1 MVTSAFA
8 RPTSSRRTMSP
19 RVVAVLAALAVLL
32 LAGVGPA
39 SAHEPIE
46 EPVVLAPPTT
56 LPGPDTS
63 IASQAAG
70 SHASSAM
77 PWPMLMMVIV
87 GAAALLVPRRAPRLV
102 VAALAVVLTVFGV
115 ESALHSVHHV
125 FDNSAVACPTAS
137 IAAHLN
143 GTTIEGPAVEV
154 PVLPLGATLAA
165 PDPGISPLSPFDP
178 PHGRA
183 PPSALV

>member
-8 RPTSSRRTMSP
+8 RPTASRRTMSP

-32 LAGVGPA
+32 LGGVGPA
-39 SAHEPIE
+39 SAHEPLE
-46 EPVVLAPPTT
+46 EPVVLAPTT

-77 PWPMLMMVIV
+77 PWPILMMVIV
-87 GAAALLVPRRAPRLV
+87 GSVALIPRRAPRLV

-125 FDNSAVACPTAS
+125 FDNNSAVACPTAS

-143 GTTIEGPAVEV
+143 GTTIEGP
-154 PVLPLGATLAA
+154 
-165 PDPGISPLSPFDP
+165 
-178 PHGRA
+178 
-183 PPSALV
+183 

>member
-1 MVTSAFA
+1 MVTPAFA

-32 LAGVGPA
+32 LGGVGPA
-39 SAHEPIE
+39 SAHEPVE
-46 EPVVLAPPTT
+46 EPAVLAPQTT
-56 LPGPDTS
+56 SPGTDTS

-87 GAAALLVPRRAPRLV
+87 GSVALVPRRAPRLV

-143 GTTIEGPAVEV
+143 GTTIEGPTVEIPML
-154 PVLPLGATLAA
+154 PVSATLAA

>member
-1 MVTSAFA
+1 
-8 RPTSSRRTMSP
+8 MSP

-32 LAGVGPA
+32 LGGVGPA
-39 SAHEPIE
+39 SAHEPLE
-46 EPVVLAPPTT
+46 DPVVLAPQTT

-77 PWPMLMMVIV
+77 PWPMLMTVIV
-87 GAAALLVPRRAPRLV
+87 GSAALLVPRRAPRLV

-143 GTTIEGPAVEV
+143 GTTIEGPTVEIPML
-154 PVLPLGATLAA
+154 PVGSTLTA

>member
-8 RPTSSRRTMSP
+8 RPTSSRRATSL

-32 LAGVGPA
+32 LGGVGPA

-46 EPVVLAPPTT
+46 EPVVLAPQTT
-56 LPGPDTS
+56 SPGPDTS

-70 SHASSAM
+70 SHGPATM
-77 PWPMLMMVIV
+77 PWPILMMVIV
-87 GAAALLVPRRAPRLV
+87 GSAALARRRAPRLV

-154 PVLPLGATLAA
+154 PKLPVGATLAA

>member
-1 MVTSAFA
+1 MPSAFA
-8 RPTSSRRTMSP
+8 RPTSSRRTMSL
-19 RVVAVLAALAVLL
+19 RVVAGLAALAVLL
-32 LAGVGPA
+32 LGGVGPA

-46 EPVVLAPPTT
+46 EPVVLAPQTT
-56 LPGPDTS
+56 SPGSDTS

-77 PWPMLMMVIV
+77 SWPILVMVIV
-87 GAAALLVPRRAPRLV
+87 GSAALVPRRAPRLV

-154 PVLPLGATLAA
+154 PMLPVGATLAA

>member
-8 RPTSSRRTMSP
+8 RPTSSRRATSL

-32 LAGVGPA
+32 LGGVGPA

-46 EPVVLAPPTT
+46 EPVVLAPQTT
-56 LPGPDTS
+56 SPGPDTS
-63 IASQAAG
+63 VASQAAD

-77 PWPMLMMVIV
+77 PWPILMMVIV
-87 GAAALLVPRRAPRLV
+87 GSAALASRRAPRLI
-102 VAALAVVLTVFGV
+102 VAALIVVLTVFGV

-154 PVLPLGATLAA
+154 PMLPVGAMLAA
-165 PDPGISPLSPFDP
+165 PEPGISPLSPFDP

>member
-8 RPTSSRRTMSP
+8 RPTSSRRTMSL

-32 LAGVGPA
+32 LGGVGPA

-46 EPVVLAPPTT
+46 EPVVLAPQTT
-56 LPGPDTS
+56 SPGPDTS

-77 PWPMLMMVIV
+77 PWPILMMVIV
-87 GAAALLVPRRAPRLV
+87 GSAALAPRRAPRLV
-102 VAALAVVLTVFGV
+102 VAALIVVLTVFGV

-125 FDNSAVACPTAS
+125 FDNAAAACPPAS
-137 IAAHLN
+137 
-143 GTTIEGPAVEV
+143 PA
-154 PVLPLGATLAA
+154 PPLT
-165 PDPGISPLSPFDP
+165 
-178 PHGRA
+178 GRA
-183 PPSALV
+183 TPAPVEQRPP

>member
-1 MVTSAFA
+1 
-8 RPTSSRRTMSP
+8 MSP

-32 LAGVGPA
+32 LGGVGPA
-39 SAHEPIE
+39 SAHEPLE
-46 EPVVLAPPTT
+46 DPVVLAPQTT

-87 GAAALLVPRRAPRLV
+87 GSVALVPRRAPRLV

-125 FDNSAVACPTAS
+125 FDNNSAVACPTAS

-143 GTTIEGPAVEV
+143 GTTIEGPTVEIPML
-154 PVLPLGATLAA
+154 PVGATLAA

>member
-8 RPTSSRRTMSP
+8 RPTSSRRATSL

-32 LAGVGPA
+32 LGGVGPA

-46 EPVVLAPPTT
+46 EPVVLAPQTT
-56 LPGPDTS
+56 SPGPDTS

-70 SHASSAM
+70 SASSAM
-77 PWPMLMMVIV
+77 PWPILMMLIV
-87 GAAALLVPRRAPRLV
+87 GSAALARRRAPRFV
-102 VAALAVVLTVFGV
+102 VAALVVVLTVFGV

-125 FDNSAVACPTAS
+125 FDDPAVACPTAS

-143 GTTIEGPAVEV
+143 GTTIEGPAVEAPTL
-154 PVLPLGATLAA
+154 PVGATLAA
-165 PDPGISPLSPFDP
+165 PEPGISPLSPFDP

>member
-39 SAHEPIE
+39 SAQEPIE

-56 LPGPDTS
+56 LPVPDTS

-70 SHASSAM
+70 AHASSAM
-77 PWPMLMMVIV
+77 PLPMLMMGIV
-87 GAAALLVPRRAPRLV
+87 GAAALLVPPRAPRLDG
-102 VAALAVVLTVFGV
+102 AALAVVLTVFGV
-115 ESALHSVHHV
+115 EAALHS
-125 FDNSAVACPTAS
+125 
-137 IAAHLN
+137 
-143 GTTIEGPAVEV
+143 
-154 PVLPLGATLAA
+154 
-165 PDPGISPLSPFDP
+165 
-178 PHGRA
+178 
-183 PPSALV
+183 